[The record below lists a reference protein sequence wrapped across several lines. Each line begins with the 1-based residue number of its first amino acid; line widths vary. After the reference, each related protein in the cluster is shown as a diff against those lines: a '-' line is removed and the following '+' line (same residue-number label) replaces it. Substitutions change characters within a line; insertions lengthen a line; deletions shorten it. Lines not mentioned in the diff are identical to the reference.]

1 MAGFRFLVIKREVL
15 VASVSFSVLSFSQ
28 RKTRGLSKVPR
39 RAIQMTFERD
49 VVTDVVRYDGIH
61 KVVENVYEVAKSGIM
76 KDATWRM
83 LSSRVTHY
91 TKGNVSAKVIE
102 FPTKCHVG
110 RNNAEMI
117 PRAADGSYLKTR
129 TYKDVSNAHA
139 KAIEYVL
146 ESQ

>member
-1 MAGFRFLVIKREVL
+1 
-15 VASVSFSVLSFSQ
+15 
-28 RKTRGLSKVPR
+28 
-39 RAIQMTFERD
+39 MTFKRD

-61 KVVENVYEVAKSGIM
+61 KVVENVYEVTRSKIASDVI
-76 KDATWRM
+76 RYI
-83 LSSRVTHY
+83 LSHRVTHY
-91 TKGNVSAKVIE
+91 TMGKVSADVIE

-117 PRAADGSYLKTR
+117 PRSADGSCLRTR

-146 ESQ
+146 GCK